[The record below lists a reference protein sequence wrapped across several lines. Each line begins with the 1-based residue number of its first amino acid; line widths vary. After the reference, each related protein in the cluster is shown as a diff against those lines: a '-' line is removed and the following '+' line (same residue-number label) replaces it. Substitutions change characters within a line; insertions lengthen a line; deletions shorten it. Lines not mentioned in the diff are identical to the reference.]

1 MGRRGYSRDFKAAL
15 ITKILNRGDQT
26 IEEICAE
33 EGVVLSSAGRWVR
46 SYARVP
52 GMKNSN
58 SCKPWT
64 PEDKLR
70 VLFQSHGLKEEDLG
84 AFLRQEGLHSQQI
97 SEWRAEVL
105 TALGSRKSSVVKDDR
120 DRKIRELEQNLD
132 RKDKALAEAS
142 ALLILQKKVNL
153 LWGNKGEDEK

>member
-1 MGRRGYSRDFKAAL
+1 
-15 ITKILNRGDQT
+15 
-26 IEEICAE
+26 
-33 EGVVLSSAGRWVR
+33 
-46 SYARVP
+46 
-52 GMKNSN
+52 MKNSN